1 MVHRE
6 MRLHY
11 HFFHVIAR
19 PLLKSLFKFQVL
31 GASNLP
37 SSGGV
42 LLMSNHVSYVDPV
55 FIGAAV
61 NRNLHY
67 MARSTL
73 FKPSLIEGFLL
84 SMNAFPVHLG
94 VPDRGA
100 IRKALQILEDGKP
113 LIIFPEGTRS
123 VDGELGKAQ
132 VGASLIAYRTAVPV
146 VPIFLSGPEDVL
158 PRGAKTLKPAKVM
171 LSFGKTIDIEHY
183 RKCKGARD
191 VYVKIGEE
199 VMARI
204 AGLRDKRS
212 DF

>member
-19 PLLKSLFKFQVL
+19 PLLKSLFRFQVL
-31 GASNLP
+31 GTSNVP
-37 SSGGV
+37 PTGGV
-42 LLMSNHVSYVDPV
+42 LLVSNHVSYVDPV

-73 FKPSLIEGFLL
+73 FKPGLIEWFLL
-84 SMNAFPVHLG
+84 NMNAFPVHLG

-100 IRKALQILEDGKP
+100 IRKALQILEGGKP

-123 VDGELGKAQ
+123 VNGVLGKAQ
-132 VGASLIAYRTAVPV
+132 VGASLIAYRTAATV
-146 VPIFLSGPEDVL
+146 VPIFLSGTENVL
-158 PRGAKTLKPAKVM
+158 PRSAKMLSPAKVT
-171 LSFGKTIDIEHY
+171 LSFGEPVDIEHY
-183 RKCKGARD
+183 RKCRGDRD

-199 VMARI
+199 VMTRI
-204 AGLRDKRS
+204 AGLRDKLS
-212 DF
+212 GF